1 MQKILIVDPEC
12 CFTHG
17 HHLPTTTSLLDAFQD
32 ATRFVAVHR
41 KASPLIEFGDDV
53 TVWKWPD
60 VRTLS
65 RRIFKR
71 LEHTAHYRSVVRS
84 RNARAM
90 LRFARRARLDA
101 DDTVIFHTA
110 WPHQAG
116 SLAMFAQ
123 KLGSDG
129 PAMHFRV
136 IGESAREDLIQE
148 HEAGLALLAKAAREL
163 PNLHL
168 YSETVEMGVE
178 LETSYGFPPVRQ
190 WLTPM
195 NIRDGALIAKC
206 DPQDCFVVGMLG
218 GKRKEQG
225 IDLIPDIIRSLAE
238 RQERAGVGPIRILLQ
253 KPAGLNSDS
262 RGSDEAMRF
271 MTSLEQ
277 LELSDMLELVFLDP
291 ELGSAAFADAIGRS
305 HVLVLP
311 YDIHSYRSRG
321 SGMIIEAAMCGTPV
335 VVPKGFAMA
344 DWQEIAGSPAASNIG
359 EYADAILAVAQNY
372 QRYRDG
378 AVKAGQVMRHVMAEG
393 IEKIRAGSY

>member
-1 MQKILIVDPEC
+1 MNKVLILDPVC
-12 CFTHG
+12 RFVYG
-17 HHLPTTTSLLDAFQD
+17 HHYPTTKSLLNSFPDKSCY
-32 ATRFVAVHR
+32 VAIHR
-41 KASPLIEFGDDV
+41 KASSAIKFDDDV
-53 TVWKWPD
+53 TVWNWPD

-65 RRIFKR
+65 RRIFKWV
-71 LEHTAHYRSVVRS
+71 EHTAHYRSVARS
-84 RNARAM
+84 RNAKAM
-90 LRFARRARLDA
+90 LHFAQSAQLGA
-101 DDTVIFHTA
+101 NDTIIFHTA

-123 KLGSDG
+123 KLGRDG

-148 HEAGLALLAKAAREL
+148 YEAGLSLLAKAAREL

-168 YSETVEMGVE
+168 YSETVEMGIK

-195 NIRDGALIAKC
+195 NIRDGALTAKT

-225 IDLIPDIIRSLAE
+225 TDLIPDIVRSLAE
-238 RQERAGVGPIRILLQ
+238 GQQRTGVRRIRILLQ
-253 KPAGLNSDS
+253 KPAGLDSDS

-271 MTSLEQ
+271 MASLEQ
-277 LELSDMLELVFLDP
+277 LELSDMLELDFLDP
-291 ELGSAAFADAIGRS
+291 ELSSAAFADAIGRS

-335 VVPKGFAMA
+335 VVTKGFAMA

-378 AVKAGQVMRHVMAEG
+378 AVKAGQAMRHVMAER
-393 IEKIRAGSY
+393 IEKIRAGSC